1 MNASS
6 IVSRVT
12 ATASGSS
19 SRSAAG
25 SHRRSGSGC
34 SQGTSVRA
42 TISTES
48 TEPAPVPVVA
58 GSRSCGS
65 TRRARPPRAS
75 RQAFVAMR

>member
-12 ATASGSS
+12 ATTSGSS

-34 SQGTSVRA
+34 SQRMSVRA
-42 TISTES
+42 TISTGPD
-48 TEPAPVPVVA
+48 PAPVVA

-65 TRRARPPRAS
+65 TRRARPSSAS
-75 RQAFVAMR
+75 RQALVAMR